1 MPVSPATLFEHRPAE
16 LEVILTEPEHGF
28 AGSNMTIPMNWHAG
42 TTTLNSKST

>member
-28 AGSNMTIPMNWHAG
+28 RWFEHDYPMNWHAG